1 MANKKP
7 SYIGLLNAIAV
18 GEGRAQRY
26 LEAWA
31 QTTDNDTV
39 AETIRFIALREGEH
53 AMAFA
58 KRMSELGFDV
68 RDGDPAEERAAM
80 RAARSKKLSDQE
92 KFEHFGLD
100 RVGTGDDIFTSMFA
114 DRSID
119 PQTGGLLGRYIAEE
133 RDSLRR
139 AASCYRKVKR
149 QA

>member
-1 MANKKP
+1 MAKKKP

-18 GEGRAQRY
+18 GEGRAHRY
-26 LEAWA
+26 LDAWA
-31 QTTDNDTV
+31 QTTVDEEVAQTV
-39 AETIRFIALREGEH
+39 RFIALREGEH

-68 RDGDPAEERAAM
+68 RDGDPNEERAAM
-80 RAARSKKLSDQE
+80 RAARSQKLSDQK

-100 RVGTGDDIFTSMFA
+100 RVGAGDDIFTSMFA
-114 DRSID
+114 DQSID

-139 AASCYRKVKR
+139 SASCYRRLKR
-149 QA
+149 RS